1 MVSIEIRPLDY
12 SKSFEQLTQKEKLFT
27 YYLNKAVWAGI
38 PISFYQ
44 ISYES
49 PALFIIFQN
58 FFMSFENIDKLEEQI
73 LKNENISKADYNN
86 FILYVV
92 DFYSYYGNYYSF
104 GHSKLIPILS
114 IDKFELILK
123 QSSKYN
129 IFSNIWNN
137 IKNLIY
143 KNLFL
148 LPKTSSKY
156 KSNDIV
162 GTYYLN
168 GITNDEIKKIDN
180 ILTKKNILLVN
191 TRLQKI
197 DENKFEVLIGSI
209 EEKEE
214 KLKIDDKN
222 ISITLRYGDFKD
234 YLIKINYYLEKA
246 KLYASNDMEKK
257 IIDLYI
263 EHFSTGDVEK
273 HKESQRVWVKNFS
286 PIVEFNLGW
295 VETYIDPQEVRSYY
309 EGIVALQNK
318 NSSVKYK
325 ILVDN
330 VEYFI
335 SQLPWDRNFEKD
347 KFIAPDFTALDIVG
361 FPTTSLFVGI
371 NLPNYLDIHDT
382 DGFKNLTLL
391 NAYSDYNYDFLK
403 NIINPK
409 DVELDQKLGTKVSMF
424 KTALHEL
431 LGHGT
436 GKLFKIDENGNY
448 NFDIE
453 KTINPLTKEKIKTYY
468 LPGET
473 YETKFSSNC
482 RALEEGRAD
491 YMALY
496 LVFDKRAQNI
506 FEFNENEYED
516 VIYIMW
522 LSMFVSGI
530 LGIGSY
536 HNGKW
541 KNPYSLE
548 RFIFLNYVFKNQ
560 ELGKEIVAFNIDEA
574 KNSFKLVINKN
585 NLINYGKNIV
595 GEILMKIHIA
605 KCIGDVKS
613 VEDFVNKYQVVD
625 EYMKN
630 IYGMVPFT
638 FTVKKQ
644 MNVDLIMEESNEKQI
659 IKINQ
664 YPSTPL
670 GFIKSVVDRFGLD
683 YNEITYKQWT
693 KYYDPFKKSQ

>member
-1 MVSIEIRPLDY
+1 
-12 SKSFEQLTQKEKLFT
+12 
-27 YYLNKAVWAGI
+27 
-38 PISFYQ
+38 
-44 ISYES
+44 
-49 PALFIIFQN
+49 
-58 FFMSFENIDKLEEQI
+58 MSFENIDKLEEQI

-214 KLKIDDKN
+214 KLKTDDKN

-491 YMALY
+491 YMALH

-585 NLINYGKNIV
+585 NLINYGKNIA

>member
-1 MVSIEIRPLDY
+1 M
-12 SKSFEQLTQKEKLFT
+12 
-27 YYLNKAVWAGI
+27 
-38 PISFYQ
+38 
-44 ISYES
+44 
-49 PALFIIFQN
+49 
-58 FFMSFENIDKLEEQI
+58 
-73 LKNENISKADYNN
+73 
-86 FILYVV
+86 
-92 DFYSYYGNYYSF
+92 
-104 GHSKLIPILS
+104 
-114 IDKFELILK
+114 
-123 QSSKYN
+123 
-129 IFSNIWNN
+129 
-137 IKNLIY
+137 
-143 KNLFL
+143 
-148 LPKTSSKY
+148 
-156 KSNDIV
+156 
-162 GTYYLN
+162 N

-325 ILVDN
+325 IMVDN

-585 NLINYGKNIV
+585 NLINYGKNIA